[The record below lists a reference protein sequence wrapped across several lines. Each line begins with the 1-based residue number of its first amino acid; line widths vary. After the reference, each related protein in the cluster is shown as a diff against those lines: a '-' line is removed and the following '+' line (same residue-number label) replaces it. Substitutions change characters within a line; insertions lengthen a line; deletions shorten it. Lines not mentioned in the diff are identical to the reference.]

1 MRAHFLFLGV
11 GVGVLFGQSPNAASP
26 DFFETKI
33 RPILVNNCYSCHT
46 DSQLGGLRLDSA
58 EAMLKGGMHGAAIVP
73 GDPDK
78 SLLITA
84 VRQTREDLKM
94 PLGGKLTDAEVAD
107 LTAWVK
113 AGAPWPKAAAAVQN
127 GGPAPSKYTI
137 SPQRKKF
144 WSFLPL
150 SAPAVPAVKD
160 TKWPKTN
167 IDRFVLANLEKQ
179 GLKPVAPASKHDLIR
194 RASLDLTGL
203 PPTPEEVA
211 AFEKDNSPDAFAKVV
226 DRLLASPHYGERW
239 GRIWLD
245 VARYGEDDY
254 RSLNPNPKGYRPYP
268 NAYAYRDWVIQAF
281 NDDLPY
287 DQFVKA
293 QLAGDLMPENVR
305 YKMLPATGFLGLGPW
320 YYDNGSNEVTRAD
333 ERHDRVD
340 AVTRGFLGLTVA
352 CARCHDHKYDPI
364 PQTDYYALA
373 GVFFNTIYE
382 EYPLAPKKVVD
393 EYTKLE
399 DELDMKQKILQEE
412 QQNLTNELSRSLAY
426 QISNYLQ
433 GVYEVTGAR
442 QKREVAQVV
451 EQRKLDY
458 ELLDRWIKYM
468 AKPTDKYH
476 NKDAWQAMIKKGG
489 TPAEAKRLADEF
501 QQEAVEAML
510 AKADID
516 AQNKVIADK
525 DIDGTKPKKRTDK
538 PSNFVSNKDFN
549 PGSWLRLLSLPEQQ
563 NNFYTEIFQ
572 RELKDSDDP
581 NAMMAAGARQGNPGV
596 LMFRGWGLQT
606 RLGPADQARLKTMQ
620 DDVSA
625 ARKKLEPHY
634 PFLHGVK
641 DSEKPVNIQLAIRG
655 NPENLGAEVPR
666 HFLSVFAE
674 GDPKPFTKGSGRM
687 ELAEDIVQQPVAMRV
702 IVNRIW
708 KSHFDTGIV
717 DTPSNFGQMGER
729 PTNPELLEYLTS
741 TFVKN
746 GMSIKKL
753 TREIMLSSVYQ
764 LSTQNDEA
772 NFAKDSGNRMYWRF
786 NRRRMDAEELR
797 DSVLSVSGNL
807 DDALGGPSQDLTP
820 ANQRRTV
827 YGKVSRYKL
836 DTYLQTFDFPP
847 PNITAEKRFTTTVPL
862 QRLFLMNSDF
872 MQIEAEDLA
881 KRVAAEPDNRARIR
895 KIYQLVYA
903 RDPSEQEMK
912 LGLDYLHTEP
922 LKEYEE
928 NKNKPPERA
937 AGGGRGRRGGGG
949 GNSGGGKGVPPA
961 SEGGAKPDAAKPD
974 PTPAKPDPT
983 NAKPDPTNAKPDATV
998 ISKVEASPAPATG
1011 PAAEGGTGAAPET
1024 FVAPDAAG
1032 GGGTEGAGAQEN
1044 AAQEDATPENAEAD
1058 NAGMGMG
1065 MFGGVP
1071 GMGGRRGNGPPAAPQ
1086 IKYEPTAWGRYA
1098 KILLSST
1105 EFFFIN

>member
-1 MRAHFLFLGV
+1 MRACSVFLMAVAATLA
-11 GVGVLFGQSPNAASP
+11 QAQTPNAASP
-26 DFFETKI
+26 DFFETRI
-33 RPILVNNCYSCHT
+33 RPILANNCYSCHA

-58 EAMLKGGMHGAAIVP
+58 EAMLKGGSRGPAVVP

-84 VRQTREDLKM
+84 VRQSLPELKM
-94 PLGGKLTDAEVAD
+94 PLGGKLKDSEVAD

-113 AGAPWPKAAAAVQN
+113 AGALWSKAAVPAAAASTASAGEKYVI
-127 GGPAPSKYTI
+127 APE
-137 SPQRKKF
+137 RKKF
-144 WSFLPL
+144 WSLLPL
-150 SAPAVPAVKD
+150 STPAFPRMKD
-160 TKWPKTN
+160 AKWAKTD

-179 GLKPVAPASKHDLIR
+179 GLRPVAPAGKRDLIR
-194 RASLDLTGL
+194 RATLDLTGL
-203 PPTPEEVA
+203 PPTSEEVA
-211 AFEKDNSPDAFAKVV
+211 AFEKDTSPDAFAKVV
-226 DRLLASPHYGERW
+226 DRLLGSPHYGERW

-281 NDDLPY
+281 SDDLPY
-287 DQFVKA
+287 DTFVKA

-305 YKMLPATGFLGLGPW
+305 EKMLPATGFLGLGPW

-352 CARCHDHKYDPI
+352 CARCHNHKYDPI

-373 GVFFNTIYE
+373 GVFFNTVYE
-382 EYPLAPKKVVD
+382 EYPLAPKKVVE
-393 EYTKLE
+393 EYSKLE

-412 QQNLTNELSRSLAY
+412 QQNLSNQLSRSLAY

-433 GVYEVTGAR
+433 GVYDVTGK
-442 QKREVAQVV
+442 QKKEMAQVV

-468 AKPTDKYH
+468 AKPTDKYK
-476 NKDAWQAMIKKGG
+476 NKEAWQAMIKKGG
-489 TPAEAKRLADEF
+489 SPEEAKKLVDKLQE
-501 QQEAVEAML
+501 EAVEAML
-510 AKADID
+510 AKTDID

-525 DIDGTKPKKRTDK
+525 DIEGTKPKKRTDK

-549 PGSWLRLLSLPEQQ
+549 PGSWLRLLSLPDEQ

-572 RELKDSDDP
+572 RELRDSDDP
-581 NAMMAAGARQGNPGV
+581 TAMMAEGGRQGNPGV
-596 LMFRGWGLQT
+596 LMFRGWGLQS
-606 RLGPADQARLKTMQ
+606 RVGPEAQARLKTMQ
-620 DDVSA
+620 DDVDA

-641 DSEKPVNIQLAIRG
+641 DSETPVNIQLAIRG

-666 HFLSVFAE
+666 HFLSVFAK
-674 GDPKPFTKGSGRM
+674 GDAPDPFAQGSGRLQ
-687 ELAEDIVQQPVAMRV
+687 LACDILDQPIAMRV

-708 KSHFDTGIV
+708 KGHFDTGIV

-729 PTNPELLEYLTS
+729 PTNPELLEYLAS

-746 GMSIKKL
+746 GMSIKNL
-753 TREIMLSSVYQ
+753 HREIMLSSVYQ

-772 NFAKDSGNRMYWRF
+772 NFAKDSGNRFYWRF

-797 DSVLSVSGNL
+797 DAVLSVAGDL
-807 DDALGGPSQDLTP
+807 DDAVGGPSEDLTP
-820 ANQRRTV
+820 ANKRRTV

-847 PNITAEKRFTTTVPL
+847 PNISAEKRFTTTVPL

-872 MQIEAEDLA
+872 MQVEAEDLA
-881 KRVAAEPDNRARIR
+881 KRVAAEADNRARIR

-903 RDPSEQEMK
+903 RDPSAEELN
-912 LGLDYLHTEP
+912 LGLDYLHSEP

-928 NKNKPPERA
+928 NKKKPQE
-937 AGGGRGRRGGGG
+937 GGRR
-949 GNSGGGKGVPPA
+949 SGGGKP
-961 SEGGAKPDAAKPD
+961 E
-974 PTPAKPDPT
+974 
-983 NAKPDPTNAKPDATV
+983 
-998 ISKVEASPAPATG
+998 G
-1011 PAAEGGTGAAPET
+1011 PAATPESGGKPEAPVMSKADAGKTEEGKAEAAKAEPNKADAVPAAETAAQTGTGAAPQI
-1024 FVAPDAAG
+1024 
-1032 GGGTEGAGAQEN
+1032 EGPA
-1044 AAQEDATPENAEAD
+1044 AD
-1058 NAGMGMG
+1058 NADMGMG
-1065 MFGGVP
+1065 MMDGVP
-1071 GMGGRRGNGPPAAPQ
+1071 GFGGRRGNRPGGAPEV
-1086 IKYEPTAWGRYA
+1086 KYDPTAWGRYA
-1098 KILLSST
+1098 KILLSSS